1 MSGKSDSG
9 KPRRGRIDG
18 VACGTFLAAMRRGV
32 RLQEAAGQA
41 GFSIDAFYR
50 LRRRDPEF
58 AAQWREGMERSAAAH
73 SIVPNNRRRLQLRKM
88 RMVRFTD
95 ERRQI
100 FLDHL
105 VGTCDLVA
113 AAEAACVDKS
123 TVYKHLRRDAA
134 FKAEFQA
141 VLEQGYA
148 LLEAAALRQ
157 RLAAEEA
164 LRNGTA
170 GGETVPAGE
179 PAAEFERILKLL
191 TLWDR
196 RGGRVGLRS
205 IAPGR
210 QASVP
215 FDTAVDALARRLKA
229 LDIPI
234 KRLPGPG
241 GKEE

>member
-1 MSGKSDSG
+1 
-9 KPRRGRIDG
+9 
-18 VACGTFLAAMRRGV
+18 V
-32 RLQEAAGQA
+32 RLQEAARAA
-41 GFSIDAFYR
+41 GCSLPGFYGYR
-50 LRRRDPEF
+50 ARHPEF
-58 AAQWREGMERSAAAH
+58 AAQWREAMEQSAAAYR
-73 SIVPNNRRRLQLRKM
+73 ILPNNRRRLQLRKM
-88 RMVRFTD
+88 RTVRFTE

-105 VGTCDLVA
+105 AGTCDLVA
-113 AAEAACVDKS
+113 AAGAACVDRT

-148 LLEAAALRQ
+148 FLEAAALRQ

-179 PAAEFERILKLL
+179 AAAEFERILKLL
-191 TLWDR
+191 TRWDR

-205 IAPGR
+205 IAPER

-234 KRLPGPG
+234 KRLPDPG